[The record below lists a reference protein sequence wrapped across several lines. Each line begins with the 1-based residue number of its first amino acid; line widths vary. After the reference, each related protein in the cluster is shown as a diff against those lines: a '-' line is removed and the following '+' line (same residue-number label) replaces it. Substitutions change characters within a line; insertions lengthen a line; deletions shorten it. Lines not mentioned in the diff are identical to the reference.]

1 MEAPGYGERADD
13 EGPAGPSKQTGEGG
27 PGRREDVAERY
38 SGSSSGGRVDAHP
51 QGAIASSQL
60 LRWEG
65 TTQGRE
71 SRRSRGSRRGD
82 SGRGAGG
89 RRKKKPASGRGPAFS
104 GRGDTV
110 RRDDRADP
118 PHHHNPDARDCQ
130 APRGRR

>member
-65 TTQGRE
+65 TTQGCE
-71 SRRSRGSRRGD
+71 SRRSRGGRRGK

-89 RRKKKPASGRGPAFS
+89 RRKKKTCGGPGAPLARRGSAPRR
-104 GRGDTV
+104 RGDG
-110 RRDDRADP
+110 RSP
-118 PHHHNPDARDCQ
+118 PKRKNNTHRWQ
-130 APRGRR
+130 TL